1 MQNSYEHKAEKRK
14 AWSTLGYG
22 IMWFFVTILIGFLP
36 FETGNDHSIFYVA
49 GGGAALVSIYKVIK
63 GVNHISS
70 L

>member
-1 MQNSYEHKAEKRK
+1 MQNHYEQKAEKRK

-36 FETGNDHSIFYVA
+36 FETGNDNSLFYVA
-49 GGGAALVSIYKVIK
+49 GGAAALASIYKIIR
-63 GVNHISS
+63 GVNHLSS